1 MLSSRH
7 GSCLRGIRSVIHVKK
22 RIRSMII
29 VSVVS
34 MNYERKNKASSLVCE
49 VVQVQQIAA

>member
-1 MLSSRH
+1 M
-7 GSCLRGIRSVIHVKK
+7 IHVKK